1 MRRLREI
8 EEKLLSK
15 QQRTKG
21 LYQRIEHIKDCYKEQ
36 TDKMLRIF
44 VFPLH
49 HDLRLNPLTIHSDQY
64 KARTQEIEKE
74 MNEQHDLQISQLREC
89 AMALSDLNEKLFYR
103 SIDHLLQ
110 SKSAQSVDEYIEK
123 VTLQA
128 LKRMQCPDEMAKNQ
142 IRTNKVFFDYS
153 VKRRKSRNEKES
165 AKRLESTNEEKTSQ
179 LRMELD
185 ALNREID
192 GLKTQRMEKDK
203 RVSSWNE
210 EQQELEGRCIV
221 MKEKVRALEL
231 EQKSVEE
238 V

>member
-1 MRRLREI
+1 MSPF
-8 EEKLLSK
+8 LS
-15 QQRTKG
+15 
-21 LYQRIEHIKDCYKEQ
+21 
-36 TDKMLRIF
+36 
-44 VFPLH
+44 VFLLH

-89 AMALSDLNEKLFYR
+89 AMALSDLNEKLFYLT
-103 SIDHLLQ
+103 IDQLLR

-128 LKRMQCPDEMAKNQ
+128 LKRMQCPDETAKNT

-153 VKRRKSRNEKES
+153 VKRRNETES
-165 AKRLESTNEEKTSQ
+165 AKRLESTKEERTSE
-179 LRMELD
+179 LRKELD

-203 RVSSWNE
+203 RVSSWNV